1 MLGHE
6 VLTPLSILLFLLL
19 AGIAG
24 CASSSAGITTSNVP
38 LTGKNYRIVGN
49 GKTQVDWW
57 SFDVG
62 LLGLPLQ
69 EPPIDKAVQEL
80 LQTHNGDALINLRYS
95 TDRSIFLFMTR
106 HRFTLQADVVKVQN

>member
-1 MLGHE
+1 MRPAT
-6 VLTPLSILLFLLL
+6 VILLFLLL